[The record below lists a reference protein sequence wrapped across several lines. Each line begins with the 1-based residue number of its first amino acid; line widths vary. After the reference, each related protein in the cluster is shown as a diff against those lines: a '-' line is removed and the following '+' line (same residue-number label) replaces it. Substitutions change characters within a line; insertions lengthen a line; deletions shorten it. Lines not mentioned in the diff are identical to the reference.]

1 MTKMIQKYNV
11 YYNGWRIEVDANS
24 IKQARHRA
32 YVKFNE
38 TYHTRYGEFMSGI
51 ESVELAV

>member
-11 YYNGWRIEVDANS
+11 YYDGWQIEVEASS

-32 YVKFNE
+32 YIKFSE
-38 TYHTRYGEFMSGI
+38 TYHARYGEFMSGI
-51 ESVELAV
+51 ESVEFVV